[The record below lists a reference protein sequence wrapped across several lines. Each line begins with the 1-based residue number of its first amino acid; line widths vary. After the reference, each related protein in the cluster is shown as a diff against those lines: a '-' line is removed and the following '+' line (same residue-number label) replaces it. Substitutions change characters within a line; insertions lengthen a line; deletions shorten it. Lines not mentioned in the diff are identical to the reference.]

1 MVMGLAGYGIGVISL
16 GKGNYCHITAMIL
29 SLVFEQFLLVCQ
41 DHFRRVVNPAFT
53 SVYSEREK
61 IFGVV
66 EFDSADD
73 LKYAIR
79 KLDNTEFKNP
89 FDRAYI
95 RILDDSRGRSLSRSR
110 SRSR

>member
-1 MVMGLAGYGIGVISL
+1 MFQL
-16 GKGNYCHITAMIL
+16 
-29 SLVFEQFLLVCQ
+29 FDWVCQ
-41 DHFRRVVNPAFT
+41 DHFRRFVNPAFT

-61 IFGVV
+61 VFGVV
-66 EFDSADD
+66 EFDSSDD

-95 RILDDSRGRSLSRSR
+95 RILDDSRDQSHSRSR
-110 SRSR
+110 SRSRYAIHNNALLIEWHMFLVAVPLSRCQ